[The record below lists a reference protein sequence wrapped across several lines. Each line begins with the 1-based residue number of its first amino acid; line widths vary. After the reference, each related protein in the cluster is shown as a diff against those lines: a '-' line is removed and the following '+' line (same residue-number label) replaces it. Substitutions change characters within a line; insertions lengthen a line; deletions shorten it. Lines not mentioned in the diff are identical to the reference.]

1 MGKRVEKVMLSFESK
16 DNYINLFDNITD
28 LSQYLSSK
36 KRKEGRDK
44 SSEDSDSSFSG
55 TKSFQE
61 AFDLFRYGDEEL
73 YKKFKEQS
81 SKINIDKLLGNAVRK
96 QKYVNRNYG
105 CVPNV
110 PNYLIGNPL
119 NMINAEIGR
128 ISHKVINIFLSI
140 GVPWTVDKE
149 DIINTG
155 IIYLS
160 VIDLLEKAGYR
171 CNLYAGVT
179 ASSAKHEYMYVRIK
193 TDREPL
199 NLKKLVFPL
208 VHPSMLRRIYF
219 RWAEVNDYDYDITGG
234 YGKNDDEKTILNNMK
249 KIYNEDFI
257 LWTYNNIGK
266 NKDHNIKKI
275 EEILEDLKKKGI
287 ELNI

>member
-1 MGKRVEKVMLSFESK
+1 MLSFESK
-16 DNYINLFDNITD
+16 ESYINLFDNITD

-36 KRKEGRDK
+36 QRKEGRDN
-44 SSEDSDSSFSG
+44 SSQSSDSSFSG
-55 TKSFQE
+55 TESYEE
-61 AFDLFRYGDEEL
+61 AFDLFKYGDEKL

-96 QKYVNRNYG
+96 QKYENRNYG

-140 GVPWTVDKE
+140 GVPWHVDKE

-179 ASSAKHEYMYVRIK
+179 AHEGRHEYMYVRIK

-234 YGKNDDEKTILNNMK
+234 YGRNDDESDIKKYMK
-249 KIYNEDFI
+249 NIYNEDFI
-257 LWTYNNIGK
+257 LWTYNNID
-266 NKDHNIKKI
+266 KDKGHNIKKI
-275 EEILEDLKKKGI
+275 EEILNDLKKKGI

>member
-1 MGKRVEKVMLSFESK
+1 MLSFESK
-16 DNYINLFDNITD
+16 ESYINLFDNITD
-28 LSQYLSSK
+28 LSQYLSGK
-36 KRKEGRDK
+36 QRKEGRDN
-44 SSEDSDSSFSG
+44 SSQSSDSSFSG
-55 TKSFQE
+55 TKSYEE
-61 AFDLFRYGDEEL
+61 AFDLFKYGDEEL

-96 QKYVNRNYG
+96 QKYENRNYG

-140 GVPWTVDKE
+140 GVPWHVDKE

-179 ASSAKHEYMYVRIK
+179 AHEGRHEYMYVRIK

-234 YGKNDDEKTILNNMK
+234 YGRNDDESDIKKYMK
-249 KIYNEDFI
+249 NIYNEDFI
-257 LWTYNNIGK
+257 LWTYNNID
-266 NKDHNIKKI
+266 KDKGHNIKKI
-275 EEILEDLKKKGI
+275 EEILNDLKKKGI

>member
-1 MGKRVEKVMLSFESK
+1 MLSFESK
-16 DNYINLFDNITD
+16 ESYINLFDNITD
-28 LSQYLSSK
+28 LSQYLSGK
-36 KRKEGRDK
+36 QRKEGRDN
-44 SSEDSDSSFSG
+44 SSQSSDSSFSG
-55 TKSFQE
+55 TKSYEE
-61 AFDLFRYGDEEL
+61 AFDLFKYGDEEL

-96 QKYVNRNYG
+96 QKYENRNYG

-140 GVPWTVDKE
+140 GVPWYVDKE

-179 ASSAKHEYMYVRIK
+179 SHEDRHEYMYVRIK

-234 YGKNDDEKTILNNMK
+234 YGRNDDESDIKKYMK
-249 KIYNEDFI
+249 NIYNEDFI
-257 LWTYNNIGK
+257 LWTYNNID
-266 NKDHNIKKI
+266 KDKGHNIKKI
-275 EEILEDLKKKGI
+275 EEILNDLKKKGI